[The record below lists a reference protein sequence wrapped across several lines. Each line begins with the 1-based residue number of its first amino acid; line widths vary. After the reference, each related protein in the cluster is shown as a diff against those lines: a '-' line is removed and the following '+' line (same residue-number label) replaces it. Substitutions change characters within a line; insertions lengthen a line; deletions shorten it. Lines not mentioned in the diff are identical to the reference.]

1 MLKKFLIEIIPRS
14 PACQSKTTGML
25 LRGYD
30 FITKVEDQIPRP
42 SFKKA
47 LPFGKGWDGLL
58 LLTLISFL
66 QYAQLYS
73 QTPSYY
79 HYTSSDGLA
88 SSTVYEIIQ
97 DRNGFIWF
105 ATVNGISKFDGKNFT
120 TFRTNDGLNSNS
132 IISLVEG
139 KNGELYIGNY
149 EKGINVLR
157 NGRIENY
164 CSEIDGKS
172 FALSY
177 LLLVPAGKDE
187 QKLYA
192 YRSWGGIN
200 VINDKISSGLS
211 NYIIST
217 RPIQIIKLEKLLNGE
232 IIVLATTG
240 LFNLKNDAFNKL
252 HIDGFKDTDV
262 YSLTEGDDGSYF
274 IGTKG
279 MIYRIKNNKVIRKYK
294 INLYADNNDV
304 VAIFRDRNNNLWFS
318 IMNRGFYLIPHGS
331 DKIIDIGSKMDLQN
345 TLVNNYLEDNEGN
358 IWLSTFGKG
367 VYCLNNL
374 YIKSYN
380 ENDGMSSNNVYSI
393 VKERSGKLLIGT
405 FNGVNI
411 LENGRFDHIK
421 SNWVKTLTEYIYHI
435 KDINNDFYV
444 CSSIGGNEIINISY
458 KGIKFYMLGRTSFCK
473 ISNGLYLF
481 GTGANS
487 ISVQRDLNNKKDRPY
502 SFYIFGDSS
511 NINRINEIFEDTEKN
526 VWIGTGL
533 GLCKL
538 ANPSDDI
545 ATWKKSFFHSNPVL
559 NSRIN
564 SIIQDSENNIWF
576 AGDRG
581 IASYNL
587 KNDSVTNYTNMMG
600 YDFSSSTSLACD
612 SQNRIWIGNMKGL
625 YLFDGNSIKHLNR
638 QTGLPSDEVYSLF
651 YDKEKNYLY
660 IGTSNGISFLD
671 INLFNNYV
679 PPSLNIKIISIKAGD
694 SVYTSFHNL
703 VFQPEQNNVYIDFNA
718 LSFSSPGSV
727 KYKYNLNG
735 KWAETDH
742 DFLDLVSLEKGKYEL
757 QIMAKSQNADWSKPY
772 FFSFRVLPRFV
783 ETIWFN
789 LLIIS
794 IFVFV
799 SISVVAWRLKLNNRK
814 TKEQLELTE
823 RINDL
828 KHQALSAMMNPHFIF
843 NSLNSVQYLINCQ
856 RNEEANDYIA
866 MMAKLIRKNLETAGS
881 GFILLSEEINRLKLY
896 LDLEKLRFQEKFS
909 YEIITGTDV
918 KAETIMIPNMIIQP
932 FVENSLWHGIIN
944 SGSRGLVTIS
954 FSFEDVDIDSII
966 CRSLII
972 KVTDNGIGIKEA
984 KKNKKEDH
992 ISKGI
997 QIIEERLRLLS
1008 AKMQLPKPIM
1018 LEDLSSRND
1027 NSHGTEVIIS
1037 LPPPLYKIINPL

>member
-1 MLKKFLIEIIPRS
+1 MLNKFLALVLIVVL
-14 PACQSKTTGML
+14 PAASIL
-25 LRGYD
+25 
-30 FITKVEDQIPRP
+30 
-42 SFKKA
+42 
-47 LPFGKGWDGLL
+47 
-58 LLTLISFL
+58 
-66 QYAQLYS
+66 S

-105 ATVNGISKFDGKNFT
+105 ATVNGMSKFDGKHFT
-120 TFRTNDGLNSNS
+120 TYRTNDGLNSNS

-164 CSEIDGKS
+164 CNEIDGKS

-177 LLLVPAGKDE
+177 LLLVQNGKDE

-192 YRSWGGIN
+192 YRSWSNVN
-200 VINDKISSGLS
+200 VINEKKHAGFS
-211 NYIIST
+211 NYIINT
-217 RPIQIIKLEKLLNGE
+217 YPAQIIKLEKLLNGE
-232 IIVLATTG
+232 TIALATTG
-240 LFNLKNDAFNKL
+240 LFNFKNDAFTKI
-252 HIDGFKDTDV
+252 HINGFKDTNV
-262 YSLTEGDDGSYF
+262 YCLTEGDDGSYF

-279 MIYRIKNNKVIRKYK
+279 MIYRIKNNNVVQQYK
-294 INLYADNNDV
+294 INLYLDNNE
-304 VAIFRDRNNNLWFS
+304 VAAILRDRNNNLWFS
-318 IMNRGFYLIPHGS
+318 IMNKGFFLIPDGS
-331 DKIIDIGSKMDLQN
+331 DKIIDMGSKMDLQN

-380 ENDGMSSNNVYSI
+380 ENDGMSSNSVYSI

-411 LENGRFDHIK
+411 LENGRFKHIISDSK
-421 SNWVKTLTEYIYHI
+421 KTLTDYIHSI
-435 KDINNDFYV
+435 KNYNNEFYICV
-444 CSSIGGNEIINISY
+444 AFGGGEVKNISY
-458 KGIKFYMLGRTSFCK
+458 KELKLHMFDQRSFCK
-473 ISNGLYLF
+473 TGDGLFLF
-481 GTGANS
+481 GTAGNS
-487 ISVQRDLNNKKDRPY
+487 IRVQRELDYKKNQSY
-502 SFYIFGDSS
+502 LFYIFGDSS
-511 NINRINEIFEDTEKN
+511 NVNRVNEIFEDTEKN
-526 VWIGTGL
+526 IWVGTSL
-533 GLCKL
+533 GLCKVSNL
-538 ANPSDDI
+538 PGKLEKAD
-545 ATWKKSFFHSNPVL
+545 WKKTFFPSIPIL

-564 SIIQDSENNIWF
+564 SIIQDNDMNIWF
-576 AGDRG
+576 AGEKG
-581 IASYNL
+581 IARYNL
-587 KNDSVTNYTNMMG
+587 KSDSVTSYINIMG
-600 YDFSSSTSLACD
+600 HDLSSSTSLVLD
-612 SQNRIWIGNMKGL
+612 SKNRIWIGNMKGL
-625 YLFDGNSIKHLNR
+625 YLFDGSLIKLLNR

-651 YDKEKNYLY
+651 YDKEKNFLY

-671 INLFNNYV
+671 INLFDNYV
-679 PPSLNIKIISIKAGD
+679 PPSLDVKIISIRAGD
-694 SVYTSFHNL
+694 SVYTSYNNL
-703 VFQPEQNNVYIDFNA
+703 VFEPEQRDVNIDFKAIN
-718 LSFSSPGSV
+718 FSSPGSV
-727 KYKYNLNG
+727 KYKYKFDDD
-735 KWAETDH
+735 KWVETDY
-742 DFLDLVSLEKGKYEL
+742 DFLNLIALKNGKYEL
-757 QIMAKSQNADWSKPY
+757 QIMAKSQNADWSKPFY
-772 FFSFRVLPRFV
+772 FSFRVLPRFV
-783 ETIWFN
+783 ETIWFY
-789 LLIIS
+789 LLILLMLVCLHFLI
-794 IFVFV
+794 I
-799 SISVVAWRLKLNNRK
+799 IWRLKLNKKKIRQ
-814 TKEQLELTE
+814 ELELTE
-823 RINDL
+823 RINEL

-866 MMAKLIRKNLETAGS
+866 MMAKLIRKNLDTAGS

-896 LDLEKLRFQEKFS
+896 LDLEKLRFQESFS

-918 KAETIMIPNMIIQP
+918 DTSSIMIPNMIIQP
-932 FVENSLWHGIIN
+932 FVENTLWHGIIN

-984 KKNKKEDH
+984 KKNKQEDH

-1008 AKMQLPKPIM
+1008 TKMELPKPIM
-1018 LEDLSSRND
+1018 FEDLSSRNN

-1037 LPPPLYKIINPL
+1037 LPPPLYKVNIPESDSPFSLTD

>member
-1 MLKKFLIEIIPRS
+1 MLKKLLIEIVPRS
-14 PACQSKTTGML
+14 L

-58 LLTLISFL
+58 LLTFISFF

-97 DRNGFIWF
+97 DKNGFIWF
-105 ATVNGISKFDGKNFT
+105 ATVNGMSKFDGKHFT
-120 TFRTNDGLNSNS
+120 TYRTNDGLNSNS

-164 CSEIDGKS
+164 CSEINGKS
-172 FALSY
+172 FSLSY
-177 LLLVPAGKDE
+177 LLLVQTGKDE

-192 YRSWGGIN
+192 YRSWSNIN
-200 VINDKISSGLS
+200 VIKEKKHAGFS
-211 NYIIST
+211 NYIIN
-217 RPIQIIKLEKLLNGE
+217 PHPAQIIRLEKLLNGE
-232 IIVLATTG
+232 TIALATTG
-240 LFNLKNDAFNKL
+240 LFNFKNDAFTKL
-252 HIDGFKDTDV
+252 NITGFKDTNV
-262 YSLTEGDDGSYF
+262 YCLAESDDGSYF

-279 MIYRIKNNKVIRKYK
+279 MIYRIKNNKVVRKYK

-304 VAIFRDRNNNLWFS
+304 VAIFRDKNNNLWFS
-318 IMNRGFYLIPHGS
+318 IMNKGFFLIPDGS
-331 DKIIDIGSKMDLQN
+331 DKIIDIGRKMDLQN

-380 ENDGMSSNNVYSI
+380 ENDGMSSNSVYSI

-411 LENGRFDHIK
+411 LENGRFKHIISDSK
-421 SNWVKTLTEYIYHI
+421 KTLTDYIHSI
-435 KDINNDFYV
+435 KNYNNEFYICV
-444 CSSIGGNEIINISY
+444 AFGGGEVKNISY
-458 KGIKFYMLGRTSFCK
+458 KELKLHMFDQRSFCK
-473 ISNGLYLF
+473 TSGGLYLF
-481 GTGANS
+481 GTSGNS
-487 ISVQRDLNNKKDRPY
+487 IRVQRDINYTKERSY
-502 SFYIFGDSS
+502 QSYIFGDSS
-511 NINRINEIFEDTEKN
+511 NVNRVNEIFEDTEKN
-526 VWIGTGL
+526 IWVGTSL
-533 GLCKL
+533 GLCKVSNL
-538 ANPSDDI
+538 PGKLEKAG
-545 ATWKKSFFHSNPVL
+545 WKKTFFPSIPIL

-564 SIIQDSENNIWF
+564 SIIQDNDMNIWF
-576 AGDRG
+576 AGEKG
-581 IASYNL
+581 IARYNL
-587 KNDSVTNYTNMMG
+587 SNDSLTSYTNIMG
-600 YDFSSSTSLACD
+600 HDLSSSTSLVLD
-612 SQNRIWIGNMKGL
+612 SKNRIWIGNMKGL
-625 YLFDGNSIKHLNR
+625 YLFDGSSIKHLNR

-651 YDKEKNYLY
+651 YDKEKNFLY

-671 INLFNNYV
+671 INLFDNYV
-679 PPSLNIKIISIKAGD
+679 SPSLDVKIISITAGD
-694 SVYTSFHNL
+694 SVYTSYNNL
-703 VFQPEQNNVYIDFNA
+703 VFEPEQHNVYIDFKA
-718 LSFSSPGSV
+718 LSFSSPGMV

-735 KWAETDH
+735 EWEETDR
-742 DFLDLVSLEKGKYEL
+742 DFLDFTSLESGKYEL
-757 QIMAKSQNADWSKPY
+757 QIMAKSQNSDWGKPY
-772 FFSFRVLPRFV
+772 NLVFEVGPRFN
-783 ETIWFN
+783 ETIWYK
-789 LLIIS
+789 LGIIS
-794 IFVFV
+794 IFVLV
-799 SISVVAWRLKLNNRK
+799 SISVVTWRLKLKNKKIR
-814 TKEQLELTE
+814 EELELTE
-823 RINDL
+823 RINEL

-866 MMAKLIRKNLETAGS
+866 MMAKLIRKNLDTAGS
-881 GFILLSEEINRLKLY
+881 GFILLSEEINRLQLY
-896 LDLEKLRFQEKFS
+896 LDLEKLRFQESFS

-918 KAETIMIPNMIIQP
+918 KTNSIMIPNMIIQP
-932 FVENSLWHGIIN
+932 FVENTLWHGIIN
-944 SGSRGLVTIS
+944 SGSKGMVTIS
-954 FSFEDVDIDSII
+954 FSFEDVDIDSIL
-966 CRSLII
+966 CKSLII
-972 KVTDNGIGIKEA
+972 KVTDNGIGINEA
-984 KKNKKEDH
+984 RKNKSEGSSGKEDH

-1008 AKMQLPKPIM
+1008 TKMELPKPII

-1037 LPPPLYKIINPL
+1037 LPPPLYKIYIPE